1 VKIVFLLQA
10 SSTVAKGGAEYQA
23 DLIMNE
29 MIEAGH
35 EITCISEMVEKPGP
49 GLPDVEYRY
58 LTSRG
63 RRLALLNFSSLCKE
77 LDRIEPEIIYQR
89 DRVPYTGMAAW
100 YTKRH
105 RCKMVFNI
113 ANVEGP
119 KKNRVP
125 LNKLF
130 LFHFVNEHVGRYGIR
145 NCSAIVAQTFDQ
157 KDDLQRNFGRDC
169 VVIRNGHPVPP
180 PPFEKSSPPVVIWV
194 SNVKHIKRLDVFLD
208 LAEELQDTPAQFVY
222 VGRSSSDSYLKTLDE
237 RASSLDNVSHL
248 GELPYDETNDMIAKA
263 SVLVNTSTSEGFP
276 NTFIQ
281 AWLRETPV
289 VSLTADPDGIL
300 KKHKIGLCSG
310 SFEKFVSDVRS
321 LIEDTNQRALFG
333 KKSREYA
340 VENHDIK
347 KTGKKYL
354 DLFEQLHGQD

>member
-35 EITCISEMVEKPGP
+35 EITSISDMVEKPGP
-49 GLPDVEYRY
+49 GLAGVEYRY
-58 LTSRG
+58 LKSRG
-63 RRLALLNFSSLCKE
+63 RRLSLLNFSCLCKE
-77 LDRIEPEIIYQR
+77 LDRINPEIIYQR

-100 YTKRH
+100 YTKRNS
-105 RCKMVFNI
+105 CKMVFNI
-113 ANVEGP
+113 ANVDGP
-119 KKNRVP
+119 KKNTVP

-130 LFHFVNEHVGRYGIR
+130 LFHFVNEHVGRYGVK
-145 NCSAIVAQTFDQ
+145 NCNAIVAQTFDQ
-157 KDDLQRNFGRDC
+157 KEVLQRNFGRDC
-169 VVIRNGHPVPP
+169 VVIRNGHPVPQ
-180 PPFEKSSPPVVIWV
+180 PPFEKSSPPMVIWV
-194 SNVKHIKRLDVFLD
+194 SNVKHIKRLELFLD
-208 LAEELQDTPAQFVY
+208 LAAELQDTPAQFVY

-237 RASSLDNVSHL
+237 RAGSMDNVCHL
-248 GELPYDETNDMIAKA
+248 GELSYDKTNAMIAKA

-289 VSLTADPDGIL
+289 VSLAADPDGL
-300 KKHKIGLCSG
+300 LEKQEIGFCSG
-310 SFEKFVSDVRS
+310 SFEKFVRDVRR
-321 LIEDTNQRALFG
+321 LIEDKDKRTLFG
-333 KKSREYA
+333 RRSREYA
-340 VENHDIK
+340 MENHDIK

-354 DLFEQLHGQD
+354 ELFEQLLRQD